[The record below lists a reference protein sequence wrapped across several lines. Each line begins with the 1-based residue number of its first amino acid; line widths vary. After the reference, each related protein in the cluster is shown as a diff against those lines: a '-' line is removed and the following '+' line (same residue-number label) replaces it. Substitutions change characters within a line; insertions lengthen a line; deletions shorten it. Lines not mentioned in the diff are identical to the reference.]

1 MKAFILG
8 SFPLILVLGLSWCPF
23 ISAVLG
29 SLFGSS
35 SRFGGGS
42 VVHRT
47 SLSFTS
53 PDLMNNPDTLLGP
66 GNPAYIKQ
74 VLNGQSSCGS
84 QATGT
89 AGRDWS
95 GLGRRLPQAT
105 VKIDK

>member
-29 SLFGSS
+29 SSFGSS
-35 SRFGGGS
+35 SSFGASSPPPSPVQFGRGS

-74 VLNGQSSCGS
+74 VLNGS
-84 QATGT
+84 
-89 AGRDWS
+89 
-95 GLGRRLPQAT
+95 LP
-105 VKIDK
+105 